1 MFLDFRPVNEKD
13 ANLILSKGLD
23 NTFDYYNIQHQAEDI
38 DEMLDEEE
46 YDFFAAYYDE
56 SLVGFIECYFE
67 NEILEIGL
75 ALVPEFLEEGFGTD
89 FVSQGIEYLVE
100 YYAYVESVIRSFISI
115 EDKKA
120 IEAMKRIGFIEID
133 STKDWIELEI
143 SV

>member
-1 MFLDFRPVNEKD
+1 MFLDFRPVNEQD

-23 NTFDYYNIQHQAEDI
+23 NTFDCYNIQHQAEDI

-46 YDFFAAYYDE
+46 YDFFVAYYDE

-67 NEILEIGL
+67 NDILEIGL
-75 ALVPEFLEEGFGTD
+75 ALVPEFVDQGFGTD

-100 YYAYVESVIRSFISI
+100 YYDYVESVIRSFISV